1 MRQGNAGKAVYTLK
15 YFGPFQDDAVGSI
28 HDFVYAFT
36 YRDTEW

>member
-15 YFGPFQDDAVGSI
+15 YFGPFQDDALSLM

-36 YRDTEW
+36 CR